1 MFSSQAYLDKKTGA
15 DDLDRFH
22 YLQALVTEYQDT
34 DKSGQPFC
42 PSMEFVVSLTFKSV
56 LTLT

>member
-1 MFSSQAYLDKKTGA
+1 MFSSQAYLDKKTGG

-34 DKSGQPFC
+34 DKSGKVSKSTPSFTQPLQY
-42 PSMEFVVSLTFKSV
+42 EDSLSY
-56 LTLT
+56 